1 VSEIPFLLPIVF
13 GVSLLVAIVIYIVG
27 RKIAPKGQNIAG
39 KTAPYA
45 CGEDITVKEVKVD
58 LERFLTF
65 AVYFLIFDVLA
76 FVTVTSFYNM
86 GMMPIIYSLVVL
98 MAVAM
103 LIFARRKL

>member
-1 VSEIPFLLPIVF
+1 MNEIPFLLPIVF
-13 GVSLLVAIVIYIVG
+13 GVSLLVAIVIYLVG
-27 RKIAPKGQNIAG
+27 QQISPRGQNVAG

-45 CGEDITVKEVKVD
+45 CGEEITVKEVKVD

-76 FVTVTSFYNM
+76 FVMVTSFYNI
-86 GMMPIIYSLVVL
+86 GIMPIIYSLVVL

-103 LIFARRKL
+103 LIFSRRKL

>member
-1 VSEIPFLLPIVF
+1 MSEIPFVLPLVF
-13 GVSLLVAIVIYIVG
+13 GVSLLVAMIIYLVG
-27 RKIAPKGQNIAG
+27 KKISPKGQNLPG

-45 CGEDITVKEVKVD
+45 CGENITVEEVKVD

-86 GMMPIIYSLVVL
+86 GIMPIIYSLVVL

-103 LIFARRKL
+103 LIFARRTL